1 MQHITP
7 PAKSVRQSNLEL
19 LRIVSMFLVLLIHYM
34 PTRMMASPDTLRLD
48 FWNTIGQ
55 FELSSICFVCVNC
68 FVLISGY
75 FGIKWKAKSFS
86 KLIYNILFWG
96 IIAYAAS
103 VILSRY
109 VVPPTQLYG
118 NSFIYEAFNP
128 RWFIGAY
135 LCLYIVSPIINAYID
150 KCTNAELGKYLLTF
164 YIFSTIFGWILK
176 LNNFNEGMSE
186 LSLVGLYAV
195 GAYLRKTELK
205 IFSYKAWTNLWIF
218 LGLGFALVIVNTL
231 VFSAGINKS
240 LYGYLNP
247 IVILQAIYLFLFF
260 KNLNIGYLPCVN
272 VIAASAFSVY
282 LFHDHSYIF
291 PYYTQLGKWMN
302 ENSFVP
308 LLSMIGVIALIFL
321 FCTIIDSVGHR
332 LFDIGFKLI
341 TKSHQRKGIAQTG
354 KL

>member
-1 MQHITP
+1 MQQ
-7 PAKSVRQSNLEL
+7 PAKVRSSNLEL
-19 LRIVSMFLVLLIHYM
+19 LRITSMFLVLLIHYM
-34 PTRMMASPDTLRLD
+34 PTRMIASPETLKLD

-55 FELSSICFVCVNC
+55 FGLSSICFVCVNC

-96 IIAYAAS
+96 IIAYGAS
-103 VILSRY
+103 IVLTKYIA
-109 VVPPTQLYG
+109 PPTPLYE

-135 LCLYIVSPIINAYID
+135 LCLYIISPIINAFIE
-150 KCTNAELGKYLLTF
+150 KCSNKELGKYLIVF
-164 YIFSTIFGWILK
+164 YIFSTIFGWLLK

-186 LSLVGLYAV
+186 LSLIGLYAI
-195 GAYLRKTELK
+195 GAYLRRTDMK
-205 IFSYKAWTNLWIF
+205 IFSYKSYTNLLIF
-218 LGLGFALVIVNTL
+218 IGLGFVLVVANTL
-231 VFSAGINKS
+231 VFSAGIDKS

-260 KNLNIGYLPCVN
+260 KNLNIGYLPWVN

-291 PYYTQLGKWMN
+291 PYYTLLGKWMN
-302 ENSFVP
+302 VNSTLP
-308 LLSMIGVIALIFL
+308 LISMIGVIALIFI
-321 FCTIIDSVGHR
+321 FCTLIDSIGHR
-332 LFDIGFKLI
+332 IFDCGFKLA
-341 TKSHQRKGIAQTG
+341 TKKRDDKKFIQANETD
-354 KL
+354 